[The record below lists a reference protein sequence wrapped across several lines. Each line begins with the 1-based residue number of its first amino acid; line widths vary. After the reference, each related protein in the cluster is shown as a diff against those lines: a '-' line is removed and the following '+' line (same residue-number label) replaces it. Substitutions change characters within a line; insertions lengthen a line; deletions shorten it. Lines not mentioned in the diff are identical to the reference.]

1 MSFIVTPNIID
12 RSDKLNRWLVRP
24 ENTPL
29 KQAEKHWQLKLSDV
43 HVRRASSAEM
53 TYGCSYVTVAD
64 KVVSYE
70 AEPLLP
76 LPKDAVKLRVNES
89 GVRDTVVT
97 ESGFYTKYADLKY
110 LFLLSDGSVYGVV

>member
-1 MSFIVTPNIID
+1 MSSIVIPNIID

-29 KQAEKHWQLKLSDV
+29 EQAEKHWQLKLSG
-43 HVRRASSAEM
+43 VRVRIASYEEGP
-53 TYGCSYVTVAD
+53 YGCSFVMVAD

-76 LPKDAVKLRVNES
+76 LPKNAVKLRVGEF
-89 GVRDTVVT
+89 GVRNVERDS
-97 ESGFYTKYADLKY
+97 SGYYTWYDDLKH